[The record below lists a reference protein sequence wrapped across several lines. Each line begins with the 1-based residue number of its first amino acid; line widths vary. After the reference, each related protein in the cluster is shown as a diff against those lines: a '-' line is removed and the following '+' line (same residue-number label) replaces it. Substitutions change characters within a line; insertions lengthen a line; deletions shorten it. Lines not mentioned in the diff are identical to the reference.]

1 MVKVTMVYYKK
12 IRFMVTYVV
21 KKITLVKVTMV
32 YYKKVRFIFLGHQVK
47 KTSKFY
53 LGGCL
58 GDVDKHED
66 FNQ

>member
-1 MVKVTMVYYKK
+1 MVYYKK

-47 KTSKFY
+47 KKTSKFS
-53 LGGCL
+53 LEGCL